1 MSATLPT
8 RSAHPEDTAERAARP
23 ARHLAA
29 LDGLR
34 AVAVLLVL
42 GYHADPDRF
51 PGGFVGVD
59 VFFVLSG
66 FLITALILREMNE
79 HGRVALRRF
88 WARRIRRLAP
98 ALLVMVAVTSSITL
112 AVGNDTGAGLRSQV
126 IGALT
131 WTSNWIQIHEGWS
144 YADASVPPLLN
155 HLWSLGI
162 EEQFYLLWPVLI
174 LGLLTVARRAVA
186 QRVVAVLAL
195 VSVGLMAFW
204 YLTADPTRAYMGLD
218 SHAFGLLLGA
228 TVALGTA
235 PHLLRDGFAAAA
247 EKVRYTA
254 LGAVGLVAIVVY
266 ALVVE
271 WDSQVTF
278 LGGLA
283 LVNLATVGLVLAA
296 ANPTPIARFLGWSPL
311 RWVGE
316 RSYGIYLWHWPL
328 IVFATRLMPAEHRVV
343 AGWAAVLIAVPVAA
357 LSYRFVELPLR
368 RDGARAT
375 LTRWAAQVRGD
386 DRVYRAR
393 RARPL
398 AIAGLAVLLTA
409 STALWKAPSE
419 SDVEAALRE
428 GQRAVSASI
437 EASDETPEASAP
449 TEAPPPAPD
458 ACRAVDAH
466 EAVSAFGD
474 SVTVAVAPALLERR
488 PGSSAVAVVGWQ
500 YGDVAAAV
508 REAAAQDQLRPT
520 VLIATGTNGEI
531 DQADLDALVAN
542 ELADRQ
548 VGLVAPYVP
557 GRSWSDQSLAAARA
571 VAEAHANVHL
581 IDWNALAS
589 QHPEIT
595 GTDQVHPT
603 GHGQGVFV
611 DQVGQAL
618 AIC

>member
-1 MSATLPT
+1 MSTTLHP
-8 RSAHPEDTAERAARP
+8 RSERP
-23 ARHLAA
+23 ATDTEGSPRPVRHLAA

-34 AVAVLLVL
+34 AIAVVLVL
-42 GYHADPDRF
+42 AYHADPDRF

-66 FLITALILREMNE
+66 FLITALILREAQSR
-79 HGRVALRRF
+79 GRLALRRF
-88 WARRIRRLAP
+88 WLRRIRRLAP
-98 ALLVMVAVTSSITL
+98 ALLVMVAVTSAITL

-126 IGALT
+126 LGALT

-174 LGLLTVARRAVA
+174 LGLLTVTSRTASRRIVLG
-186 QRVVAVLAL
+186 LAL
-195 VSVGLMAFW
+195 VSAALMAAW
-204 YLTADPTRAYMGLD
+204 YVTADPTRAYMGLD

-228 TVALGTA
+228 ATALGSA
-235 PHLLRDGFAAAA
+235 PHLLRDGFAAAT
-247 EKVRYTA
+247 EKMRYTA
-254 LGAVGLVAIVVY
+254 LGLLGLGVLAVYTLTVP
-266 ALVVE
+266 
-271 WDSQVTF
+271 WDSDRTF

-283 LVNLATVGLVLAA
+283 LANLATVGLVLAA
-296 ANPTPIARFLGWSPL
+296 ANPTPLARALGCAPL
-311 RWVGE
+311 RWLGE

-328 IVFATRLMPAEHRVV
+328 LVIVTRLVPGEHRVP
-343 AGWAAVLIAVPVAA
+343 AGWLAVLASVPVAA
-357 LSYRFVELPLR
+357 LSYRFIESPIR

-375 LTRWAAQVRGD
+375 ISRWGAQIRGD
-386 DRVYRAR
+386 ETVYRPR
-393 RARPL
+393 RTRPL
-398 AIAGLAVLLTA
+398 ALAALAVLLTA
-409 STALWKAPSE
+409 SVAVWKAPAE
-419 SDVEAALRE
+419 SDVESALRE

-437 EASDETPEASAP
+437 ESLEEPAQPD
-449 TEAPPPAPD
+449 APPAPPD
-458 ACRAVDAH
+458 ACRAVGAN

-500 YGDVAAAV
+500 YGDVAGAV
-508 REAAAQDQLRPT
+508 REAAAQGQLHPT

-531 DQADLDALVAN
+531 DAADLDALVGN

-557 GRSWSDQSLAAARA
+557 GRSWSDQSLAAVRS
-571 VAEAHANVHL
+571 VAEAHDNVHL

-618 AIC
+618 AVC